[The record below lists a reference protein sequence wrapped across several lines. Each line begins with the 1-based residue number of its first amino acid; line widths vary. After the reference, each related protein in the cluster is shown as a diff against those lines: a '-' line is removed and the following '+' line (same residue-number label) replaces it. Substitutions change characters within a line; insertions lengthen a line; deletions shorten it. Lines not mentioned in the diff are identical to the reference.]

1 MVLHGRI
8 AAVAGPFVRS
18 QLRGASRYI
27 YSTLRIQ
34 DRIIDKTYRKAGLYN
49 RGVVTGIKHGLI
61 AGQVAGGIMEL
72 GLNAPDTPGNGG
84 TTIFKKQPKAYKSYK
99 TRYRSTIRSCPEYP
113 VKSGLNRVKRRSYS
127 R

>member
-1 MVLHGRI
+1 MVIHGRI

-18 QLRGASRYI
+18 QLRDLARYT
-27 YSTLRIQ
+27 YNTLRIQ

-84 TTIFKKQPKAYKSYK
+84 STIFKKQPKTYKSYK
-99 TRYRSTIRSCPEYP
+99 TRSRYPVRSCAKYP
-113 VKSGLNRVKRRSYS
+113 VKSKPYRFKR
-127 R
+127 